1 VDGDLCLRDGGAHT
15 KGVIFDLWDTLI
27 GWDEEM
33 GDAFLAHV
41 AEALGATP
49 DETRA
54 AWDAGRPIRSRG
66 PMLDYLRTLGLEGD
80 VAGSIV
86 DRRREFARRAIVPVE
101 GAAETLHELRRRGMK
116 LGLLSVCSD
125 EVPAVWAETA
135 FAGLFDAEVFSCDVG
150 LLKPDPRSYAVTC
163 ERLGVDPADALFV
176 GDGAND
182 ELAGAERA
190 GLRAVQI
197 RLGGEEPRW
206 PEARAW
212 RGPRIATIPQVL
224 ELV

>member
-1 VDGDLCLRDGGAHT
+1 M
-15 KGVIFDLWDTLI
+15 IFDLWDTLI
-27 GWDEEM
+27 GWNQEM

-49 DETRA
+49 AETQA
-54 AWDAGRPIRSRG
+54 AWDEGRPTRSSG
-66 PMLDYLRTLGLEGD
+66 PMLDYLRGLGLED
-80 VAGSIV
+80 EVAGSIV
-86 DRRREFARRAIVPVE
+86 ERRREFARRAIVPVD
-101 GAAETLHELRRRGMK
+101 GAVETLHALRARGLK

-150 LLKPDPRSYAVTC
+150 LLKPDPRIYALTC
-163 ERLGVDPADALFV
+163 DRMRVDPAETLFV

-190 GLRAVQI
+190 GLRAVQVE
-197 RLGGEEPRW
+197 LYGEPRW
-206 PEARAW
+206 PESRDW
-212 RGPRIATIPQVL
+212 EGPRISAIPQVL